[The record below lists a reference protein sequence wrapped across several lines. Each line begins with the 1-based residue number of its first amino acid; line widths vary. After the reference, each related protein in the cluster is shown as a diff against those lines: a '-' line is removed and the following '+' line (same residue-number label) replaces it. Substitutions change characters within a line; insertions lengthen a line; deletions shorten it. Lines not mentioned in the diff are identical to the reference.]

1 MTCLCINNNYCET
14 FSFSEGLN
22 KKHEEGGSG
31 MWRKIVS
38 LSEGQLHRDGVSLR
52 MLSSEEALINNC

>member
-1 MTCLCINNNYCET
+1 MIYLCVNNNYCGT

-31 MWRKIVS
+31 MWKKTVS
-38 LSEGQLHRDGVSLR
+38 QSERQVTQP
-52 MLSSEEALINNC
+52 